1 MIKIKNWY
9 NSLSNKKRLLVHFII
24 QLLYWY
30 FALGILKHFI
40 WPDDE
45 PTSLPKQIFHA
56 VWMATWMTIIFQ
68 WRTVKVL
75 FKRTNAKK

>member
-30 FALGILKHFI
+30 FSMAILNHFI
-40 WPDDE
+40 WPANE
-45 PTSLPKQIFHA
+45 PKPIPEQIFIA
-56 VWMATWMTIIFQ
+56 IWVALWMTIIFQ

-75 FKRTNAKK
+75 FKRTNAEK